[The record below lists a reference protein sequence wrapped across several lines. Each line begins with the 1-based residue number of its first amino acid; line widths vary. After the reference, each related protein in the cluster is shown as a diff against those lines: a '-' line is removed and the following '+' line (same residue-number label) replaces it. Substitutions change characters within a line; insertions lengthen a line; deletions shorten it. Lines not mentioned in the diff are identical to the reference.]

1 MSYDVLR
8 VDIEGKADLCSILK
22 TRLFNEYDIYAP
34 INKKYHNLSLA
45 IPHIHHNKYKETSN
59 NTINEMFPEYGD
71 LKGDIFII
79 LDLEQEPEDLEKEY
93 KKLIA
98 DVAYKRF
105 L

>member
-8 VDIEGKADLCSILK
+8 VDTEGKTDLCSILK
-22 TRLFNEYDIYAP
+22 NRLFDDYDIYAP
-34 INKKYHNLSLA
+34 INKKYHNLSPA
-45 IPHIHHNKYKETSN
+45 IPLKHHNKYKETSN

-71 LKGDIFII
+71 LKGNIYII
-79 LDLEQEPEDLEKEY
+79 LDLEQEPDDLDKEY

-98 DVAYKRF
+98 NVDYKRF